1 VTNVTF
7 GMFDWLD
14 RGTGAIGQLY
24 ADRLALIEL
33 ADRAGFYAYHLAEHH
48 GTPLGMAPSPAVFLA
63 AVAQRTRQIRLGP
76 LAFLL
81 PLYEPL
87 RLVEEV
93 CMLDHLSDGRLELG
107 ISRGVSPYELGCF
120 GVDTG
125 QTRERFTETLAIF
138 RAAMLGDTLNYAGR
152 YFTYRDVPIEMKPRQ
167 LPYPPL
173 WYPTHN
179 PESVEY
185 AARHGYHFA
194 SLGPIALL
202 RELTDRYRRI
212 WAAHRDD
219 PDRINGHV
227 AAPKLAAM
235 RQVFVADSD
244 AEAMAIAHGAYRD
257 WYASITKLW
266 HRHQDHSVDGLFDW
280 ESGLKGETII
290 VGSPARVREQIV
302 RLVGES
308 GINHVIASFAWGSLP
323 AAHSMRSLR
332 LFASEVMP
340 ALA

>member
-63 AVAQRTRQIRLGP
+63 AVAQRTQQIRLGP

-244 AEAMAIAHGAYRD
+244 AEAMAIAHGSQRG
-257 WYASITKLW
+257 WPVRL
-266 HRHQDHSVDGLFDW
+266 G
-280 ESGLKGETII
+280 
-290 VGSPARVREQIV
+290 VGSEGGDHHRRISGAGAGADSPPGRRERYQSRDCLVRVGVAARRT
-302 RLVGES
+302 
-308 GINHVIASFAWGSLP
+308 
-323 AAHSMRSLR
+323 
-332 LFASEVMP
+332 
-340 ALA
+340 